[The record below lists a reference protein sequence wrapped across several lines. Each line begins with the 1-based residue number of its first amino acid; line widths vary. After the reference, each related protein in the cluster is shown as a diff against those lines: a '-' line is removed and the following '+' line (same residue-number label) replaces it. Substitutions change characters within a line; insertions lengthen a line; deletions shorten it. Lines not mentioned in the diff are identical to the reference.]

1 MVIDFHQAI
10 SDKFRLLSTLYSD
23 EDFPEALAC
32 GPTSKPWTGR
42 WTSNMGYKGSRGG
55 GGFICCHALAMAAGH
70 CAAGFCHQLP
80 ACRRWYRQQQRQW
93 QGRRDNH
100 DCHCCGEEAPSSLRQ
115 GPSPWHEP
123 LQPSLACGCH
133 MHSSQGTAH
142 NPSQGTAQVRQAV
155 GSWRRQGP
163 DQPPLGVHRQHPQR
177 KHDSAD
183 PSKTTHVQAW
193 GCPASPRQTVSLTV
207 KPYWWTAAS
216 RAWRLTGISKM
227 GGDRQRGVQYRQPQA
242 GKWIPQLP
250 WHSTTGICL
259 HRTVAVVMSSSSP
272 ERQQQLSVIRKYA
285 LARSATLRDLLECP
299 RGPHHSTTAA
309 APTKKEKAA
318 TASLLSTLLGLR
330 LIAWPRRM
338 ATLLAH
344 GGRSGTSAGW
354 LQSPGRW
361 RTPFT
366 PPPQKGHQRGEN
378 GYYRTSIINWTQS
391 FTWGAAGNIM
401 QPPCQWHSGWLPCV
415 GTLPGPLP

>member
-1 MVIDFHQAI
+1 
-10 SDKFRLLSTLYSD
+10 
-23 EDFPEALAC
+23 
-32 GPTSKPWTGR
+32 
-42 WTSNMGYKGSRGG
+42 
-55 GGFICCHALAMAAGH
+55 
-70 CAAGFCHQLP
+70 
-80 ACRRWYRQQQRQW
+80 
-93 QGRRDNH
+93 
-100 DCHCCGEEAPSSLRQ
+100 
-115 GPSPWHEP
+115 
-123 LQPSLACGCH
+123 

-142 NPSQGTAQVRQAV
+142 NPSQGTAQGRQAV
-155 GSWRRQGP
+155 GSWCRQGP

-207 KPYWWTAAS
+207 RPYWWTAAS

-250 WHSTTGICL
+250 WHTTTGICL

-415 GTLPGPLP
+415 GTLPGPLPKMPVTGPGPDQGTGPRQVLATLPKVCGVQSCWWPPCHLGGRLQGQRTRTMAAAPGARAKVSCGSGRHRRHPSDDTWPLVAQRRGSRFWPGRTWQTRPKPHCPRPCETGLWLYWGGWGLAPMSAGHLVPLI